1 MWLNDHFKNFLFPEG
16 IVIDPNDRIYW
27 ISDLNPVFGLIHL
40 FTGVYDGENKKR
52 TGRIT
57 DQSCLVDN
65 SIEISNISLTP
76 KDLIDTHHI
85 MTLIMKS
92 WTTMIL
98 ISPHPINSKL
108 LQNWRDCL
116 LNYLQ
121 KEFQKDLL
129 PTLPKLT

>member
-65 SIEISNISLTP
+65 SIEISNISFNARDILNTI
-76 KDLIDTHHI
+76 KSINFILE
-85 MTLIMKS
+85 S
-92 WTTMIL
+92 WTNMIL
-98 ISPHPINSKL
+98 ISPHPIIQSCSKTEAIV
-108 LQNWRDCL
+108 
-116 LNYLQ
+116 YLTTCKRSSKKTYCQ
-121 KEFQKDLL
+121 LC
-129 PTLPKLT
+129 PN